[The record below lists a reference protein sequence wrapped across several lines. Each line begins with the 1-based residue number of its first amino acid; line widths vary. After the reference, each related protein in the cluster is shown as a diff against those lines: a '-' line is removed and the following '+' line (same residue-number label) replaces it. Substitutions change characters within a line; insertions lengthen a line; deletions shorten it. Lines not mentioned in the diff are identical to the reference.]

1 MKRLFAWSLV
11 SISLWLIAECVCA
24 NPVSETEALMRVH
37 QFMPDKHF
45 SVKKYSPRFASSQ
58 TTPPFYIFN
67 ADDGGFVV
75 VSGDDRT
82 TPVLGYS
89 EHGQL
94 DLSQAP
100 ENLLYWLDSYAQQ
113 IESLDHGASA
123 STIGASLKDAAP
135 ISPLIQTKWSQG
147 APYNN
152 QCPNWPG
159 TDQRCL
165 TGCVATCM
173 AQIMYYYKWPEHCP
187 PIPAYFLSSFNQTI
201 EALPPV
207 DFRWNDMQLTYYN
220 NDVGPAADAVAQ
232 LMRYC
237 GQSVEMDYGRQES
250 SAYMDSKVMI
260 ETFDYSE
267 NTKEIYRN
275 NYSDATEWESII
287 YQELA
292 KGHPVPYEGQSKES
306 GHQFI
311 CDGYD
316 NRGYFHINW
325 GWGGQYDAYY
335 VLSVANP
342 YTDGRS
348 GYSQDQ
354 RAIIGLEPKA
364 VPSDYAVNSFS
375 IVEDIFLNEK
385 TDVRVSLTNLGNT
398 SRERLVL
405 WVKQRRVWAL
415 TATVD
420 GSIEP
425 GQTGEVMMSFIPSNV
440 GNFEVKL
447 TSDLEGEVVKATA
460 TIHVAEPEEK
470 TVGDFVYLCN
480 NDTHHAFVKGTK
492 EDADTKTWVIPETF
506 DTDGVTYTV
515 VAVRS
520 DAFFYDS
527 RVRRLELPSTLNMIG
542 DEAVLNCNNL
552 QMVISHIKHPF
563 VIHDNTFAV
572 RTWNYDT
579 MKFDY
584 KESSAVLYVP
594 EGSKSE
600 YEAIPG
606 WTHFAKVVEGIPH
619 EVFAGGLRFLCM
631 PNTKTATVI
640 ADDSYS
646 ELTEVNI
653 PEQVECEGIACLVD
667 SIADKAFR
675 SSRYLKFV
683 TLPSSLKTIGENAF
697 YSCYRLKEVNIPEG
711 CETIGSSAFAYCSD
725 LQKVV
730 LPATLSSLGDK
741 AFGET
746 SALVSVISHCK
757 SPCQI
762 SENVFCISSW
772 NEEMQSNEYKPSPAT
787 LYVPVGRKDDYIA
800 KGWDQFAKIEEGEL
814 VDAVIGGLK
823 YQLQTKDKTAIVLQD
838 ESYEELTEVNIP
850 ERVKYDGTDY
860 LVIGIADDAFREC
873 RITSVTFPSTLKS
886 IGNNAFCNCYNIKE
900 LNIPEGCETIGR
912 SAFVYCNDLQ
922 KVVLPATLT
931 SLGDYAFRNNK
942 LLISVF
948 SYCKSPCHISEH
960 VFCIESWNPE
970 TSAYDYNPSPATL
983 YVPVGSKA
991 EYIAKGWDQFAKI
1004 SEGEPEEAVID
1015 GLRYQLLTAEKT
1027 AIVLPDESY
1036 QEFTE
1041 VNIPEQVE
1049 YNGVACSVIGIAEEV
1064 FNSCF
1069 KITSITLPSTLKS
1082 IGESAF
1088 AYCRYIKEL
1097 NIPEGCET
1105 IGNSAFFYCSE
1116 LRKLVLPT
1124 ILPMLGDNAF
1134 GETEALASVV
1144 SHCKSPCQISE
1155 NVFGISS
1162 WNSEKHVYEHEPSP
1176 ATFYVPVG
1184 CKAEYID
1191 KGWDQFAKIEEGEP
1205 EEAVLTGLRYQFLS
1219 TEKTAIVFP
1228 DESYQELT
1236 EVNIPERVEYDGTN
1250 YLVVGIANAAFYD
1263 CSSITSVTFPSTLK
1277 AIGRSAFTSCRSLQE
1292 LNIPE
1297 GCEAIGRK
1305 AFAYCSGL
1313 KKIVLPATLSCLD
1326 NDAFEATSALISV
1339 ISHCKTPCSIG
1350 EHVFKTWGW
1359 NEEKQGYYYNSSP
1372 AILYVPVGCKAE
1384 YIEKGWDQF
1393 IKISEGE
1400 PEEAIIDEL
1409 RYQLQDTEKT
1419 AIVLRD
1425 ESYYG
1430 FTEVNIPERVKY
1442 NGSDYLVVGIA
1453 KEAFNSCSHIES
1465 VILPSSLKSIG
1476 ESAFLYCIR
1485 LKEINIPKGCETIG
1499 RSAFGNCR
1507 GLQKIVLPATLSSLG
1522 NNAFA
1527 KNSALVSVFSYCK
1540 SPCHISENVFSI
1552 RSWNEETQSNE
1563 YIPSPATLYVPIG
1576 SKDDYIAKGWDQFA
1590 AIVEDEEC
1598 GIGCVIE
1605 DGHQTDDGTLYNP
1618 FGQRVTNPQKGI
1630 FIRNGKIILIER

>member
-24 NPVSETEALMRVH
+24 NPVSETEALMRAH

-45 SVKKYSPRFASSQ
+45 SVKKYSPRYASSQ

-67 ADDGGFVV
+67 ADDGGFVL

-89 EHGQL
+89 EQGQL

-135 ISPLIQTKWSQG
+135 ISPLIQTKWNQR

-152 QCPNWPG
+152 QCPYWPG
-159 TDQRCL
+159 TNQRCL

-187 PIPAYFLSSFNQTI
+187 AIPAYFLSSFNQTI

-250 SAYMDSKVMI
+250 RANMDPKVMI

-292 KGHPVPYEGQSKES
+292 KGHPVPYAGCPKNGDP

-316 NRGYFHINW
+316 NRGYFHINL
-325 GWGGQYDAYY
+325 GWGGQDDAYY
-335 VLSVANP
+335 VLSVAN
-342 YTDGRS
+342 

-375 IVEDIFLNEK
+375 IGEDVFLNEK

-440 GNFEVKL
+440 GDFEVKL

-579 MKFDY
+579 MEFDY

-697 YSCYRLKEVNIPEG
+697 FNCYRLKEVNIPEG

-746 SALVSVISHCK
+746 SALVSVVSHCK

-762 SENVFCISSW
+762 SENVFGISSW

-800 KGWDQFAKIEEGEL
+800 KGWDQFAKIEEGDL

-823 YQLQTKDKTAIVLQD
+823 YQLLTKDKTAIVLQD
-838 ESYEELTEVNIP
+838 ESYKELTEVNIP

-860 LVIGIADDAFREC
+860 LVIGIADDAFSEC

-886 IGNNAFCNCYNIKE
+886 IGNNAFCYCYNIKE

-912 SAFVYCNDLQ
+912 SAFVYCSDLQ

-931 SLGDYAFRNNK
+931 SLGDEAFRNNK
-942 LLISVF
+942 LLISVI

-960 VFCIESWNPE
+960 VFSIESWNPE

-983 YVPVGSKA
+983 YVPVGRKA

-1004 SEGEPEEAVID
+1004 SEGEPEEALID

-1049 YNGVACSVIGIAEEV
+1049 YNDVACSVIGIAEEA

-1105 IGNSAFFYCSE
+1105 IGSSAFAYCSG
-1116 LRKLVLPT
+1116 LQKIVLPT

-1134 GETEALASVV
+1134 GETKALASVV
-1144 SHCKSPCQISE
+1144 SHCKSPCLISE

-1162 WNSEKHVYEHEPSP
+1162 WNPEKHVYEHEPSP
-1176 ATFYVPVG
+1176 ATFYVPIG
-1184 CKAEYID
+1184 SKAEYID
-1191 KGWDQFAKIEEGEP
+1191 KGWDQFAKISEGEP

-1236 EVNIPERVEYDGTN
+1236 EVNIPERVEYDGTD
-1250 YLVVGIANAAFYD
+1250 YIVVGIANAAFYD
-1263 CSSITSVTFPSTLK
+1263 CSSITSVTFPPTLK
-1277 AIGRSAFTSCRSLQE
+1277 SIGRSAFTSCRSLQE

-1339 ISHCKTPCSIG
+1339 ISHCKSPCSIG

-1359 NEEKQGYYYNSSP
+1359 NEEKQVYGYNTSP
-1372 AILYVPVGCKAE
+1372 ATLYVPVGCKAE

-1400 PEEAIIDEL
+1400 PEEAVIDGL

-1430 FTEVNIPERVKY
+1430 FTEVNIPEQVKY
-1442 NGSDYLVVGIA
+1442 NGSDYFVVGIV
-1453 KEAFNSCSHIES
+1453 KEAFISCSHIES
-1465 VILPSSLKSIG
+1465 VKLPSSLKYIG

-1499 RSAFGNCR
+1499 RAAFGNCT

-1522 NNAFA
+1522 DNAFG
-1527 KNSALVSVFSYCK
+1527 KNNALVSVFSYCK

-1552 RSWNEETQSNE
+1552 RSWNEETQRNE
-1563 YIPSPATLYVPIG
+1563 YMPSPATLYVPIG
-1576 SKDDYIAKGWDQFA
+1576 SKDDYIANGWDQFA

-1598 GIGCVIE
+1598 GIGSVIE
-1605 DGHQTDDGTLYNP
+1605 DGHQTDDGPLYNP

-1630 FIRNGKIILIER
+1630 YIRNGKKFLIER